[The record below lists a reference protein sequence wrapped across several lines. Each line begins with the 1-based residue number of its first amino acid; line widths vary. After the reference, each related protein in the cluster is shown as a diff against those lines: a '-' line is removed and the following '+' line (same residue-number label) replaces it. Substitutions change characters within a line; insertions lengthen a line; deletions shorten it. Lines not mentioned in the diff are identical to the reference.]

1 MERLKAS
8 EQRAELEEKTNKR
21 CSEPKPRPSPR
32 PTASPSLH
40 CHKTPLRS
48 PPPSTSSL
56 TPLSSPR
63 PTLQHPE
70 VQRERSHP
78 SSPLPRPP
86 APHSA
91 SPLRPKQDADEGE
104 EEGGERGEKQTTAP
118 YHRIYTDITPGYRY
132 QSITPPF
139 SALFPPRPLPHPA
152 GGNKHPSVSSLPP
165 LLRATA
171 PDTKPRGLELRP
183 DQGTTLKHDPDQ
195 EPPQL
200 GMSPAALDPRLRTSS
215 PPTLSQIERDEGS
228 SLKHT
233 HLTHTHTQ
241 LHTHPSL
248 THPHKYTSL
257 PSAPQPCPS
266 LPSTQPHEHT
276 SLPTGPQPC
285 PPPHTAT

>member
-1 MERLKAS
+1 MTSNLMVTGGSARWPHDPSPLTSHSWMPRQGAPPIWLSGSPYGLGPSPLHQALPPYQLARDPQSGQLMVIATEHIPRYGGDVLDGGGAPQWPGVYGAGSSLQHAAQLQMLSQQQMLRQHELVMIQQHAAQVLELQRNAQLMERLKAS

-91 SPLRPKQDADEGE
+91 SPLRPKQDTDEGE
-104 EEGGERGEKQTTAP
+104 EEGEREG
-118 YHRIYTDITPGYRY
+118 RN
-132 QSITPPF
+132 
-139 SALFPPRPLPHPA
+139 RP
-152 GGNKHPSVSSLPP
+152 PP
-165 LLRATA
+165 L
-171 PDTKPRGLELRP
+171 
-183 DQGTTLKHDPDQ
+183 
-195 EPPQL
+195 
-200 GMSPAALDPRLRTSS
+200 SPN
-215 PPTLSQIERDEGS
+215 
-228 SLKHT
+228 
-233 HLTHTHTQ
+233 
-241 LHTHPSL
+241 LHS
-248 THPHKYTSL
+248 
-257 PSAPQPCPS
+257 
-266 LPSTQPHEHT
+266 
-276 SLPTGPQPC
+276 
-285 PPPHTAT
+285 